1 MPYLRAWHSRYRE
14 LGLTLLGVHT
24 PKFQFARNPGQV
36 KAAVGRLGIR
46 WPVVLDNDQLIWRSY
61 ANRYWPTLYLV
72 DADGYLRYRHTGEG
86 GYAQTEMAIQKLL
99 SGISAKVK
107 LPEPLKPVRPEDV
120 PGAVCYP
127 TTPELH
133 IDALG
138 NPSLPEEQPTLLEVP
153 NSRLDGRYYLGGW
166 WKSIN
171 EGVALA
177 GNTGEIILP
186 YHAASVNGVF
196 APSSDPGDLALEFPE
211 SRIVTIHQDGQPL
224 PKGHS
229 TEEIYYDN
237 GNSRLRVD
245 YARTYPIARN
255 HDVRPREIS
264 FKIEGAGFTFYAFS
278 FGSCL
283 NPDQTPLQEEE

>member
-1 MPYLRAWHSRYRE
+1 
-14 LGLTLLGVHT
+14 
-24 PKFQFARNPGQV
+24 
-36 KAAVGRLGIR
+36 
-46 WPVVLDNDQLIWRSY
+46 
-61 ANRYWPTLYLV
+61 LV

-86 GYAQTEMAIQKLL
+86 GYAQTEVAIQKLL

-107 LPEPLKPVRPEDV
+107 LSEPLKPVRPEDV

-153 NSRLDGRYYLGGW
+153 NSRLDGHFYLGGW

-171 EGVALA
+171 EGVTLA
-177 GNTGEIILP
+177 GDTGEIILP

-237 GNSRLRVD
+237 GNARLRVD

-283 NPDQTPLQEEE
+283 NPGQTPLQEKE